1 MDHIPLAHSAIEHPQ
16 RVELLWHRRHRRD
29 AMKAIT
35 EYLHFVVP
43 MLPTV
48 ILIGL
53 AATTLAT
60 EVSKDPVS
68 LTVPHAQKG

>member
-1 MDHIPLAHSAIEHPQ
+1 
-16 RVELLWHRRHRRD
+16 
-29 AMKAIT
+29 MKAIA
-35 EYLHFVVP
+35 EYLYFVVP

-60 EVSKDPVS
+60 EVSKETVS
-68 LTVPHAQKG
+68 LTVPHTQKG

>member
-1 MDHIPLAHSAIEHPQ
+1 
-16 RVELLWHRRHRRD
+16 
-29 AMKAIT
+29 MKAIT

-68 LTVPHAQKG
+68 FTVPHAQKG

>member
-1 MDHIPLAHSAIEHPQ
+1 
-16 RVELLWHRRHRRD
+16 
-29 AMKAIT
+29 MKAIT

-68 LTVPHAQKG
+68 LTVPHAQEG